1 MAGMVRRR
9 ATSLAVNAVTAVAVV
24 LLSVASCASGDDG
37 GGSGEDRPTS
47 GADARTSTSSSPTP
61 PPSPSPTGPCADGSC
76 EITVGAGDVVEV
88 PGTYGL
94 GPIEV
99 TAVAGDEVEMV
110 APVHGSGYSI
120 AGCSG
125 GGGVTSHGGGGV
137 RLRCGEGPA
146 ATLNDVMSLEVVEV
160 RGRTAVLRIA
170 PAS

>member
-1 MAGMVRRR
+1 MVRRR

-99 TAVAGDEVEMV
+99 TAVAGDEVEMI

>member
-1 MAGMVRRR
+1 MVRRR

-24 LLSVASCASGDDG
+24 LLSVASCASGDG
-37 GGSGEDRPTS
+37 GGGGGEDRSTG
-47 GADARTSTSSSPTP
+47 GADARASTSSSPAP
-61 PPSPSPTGPCADGSC
+61 PPPPSPTGPCADGSC

-88 PGTYGL
+88 PEAYGL